1 VARSSLPQNYLD
13 TLATTA
19 VTRAPSCKVEIEYG
33 ASPTWHDV
41 SADVISVSISQS
53 MDMRADEAQI
63 SLANPARLYSLLW
76 CDQADPPTDIGH
88 RVRIWLT
95 NAPAALIQVFT
106 GYIVQASNTVKRGD
120 AEVVTLRCMDAGWR
134 AWQSEITME
143 PVLGR
148 PEPSMLGSI
157 IRGRSSTAN
166 RQINKLVA
174 DILKH
179 PTVGLVDADIG
190 LASLDYF
197 VTDWKPG
204 TFNPM
209 SDIAQLLDVKHHYLR
224 FNWEG
229 KAVSGPIVPT
239 AASSWTYG
247 ALGANPLLVSFEE
260 RWQAPERMASVVNAV
275 GQEIATLD
283 IMVESEIYHETLH
296 WNTGYEQHWTGG
308 TPGFGYLK
316 REYFAFTV
324 SPPPTDYS
332 SLRLERVADSSVP
345 GGAPDVAAADY
356 MGMRTPP
363 HEDQAIILVNW
374 YPHADPDG
382 WVEVKFYGSAMTTL
396 GGGQFTGTATN
407 TTLAAA
413 GYAGVSEYSNDYLK
427 DNAACEWLA
436 KRLATWLANEC
447 QPATLVVPCNLVHEP
462 GDLITVNLDKYGGA
476 AARAVDYIIL
486 SHKIE
491 YERGKP
497 NLSTLELVRDT
508 THMW

>member
-1 VARSSLPQNYLD
+1 
-13 TLATTA
+13 
-19 VTRAPSCKVEIEYG
+19 VEIEYDG
-33 ASPTWHDV
+33 DWHDV
-41 SADVISVSISQS
+41 SADVISVSLTQT
-53 MDMRADEAQI
+53 MEMRADEATI
-63 SLANPARLYSLLW
+63 RLANPTRLYSLLW

-95 NAPAALIQVFT
+95 NAPADLIQVFI
-106 GYIVQASNTVKRGD
+106 GYIVQASNTVKRGEG
-120 AEVVTLRCMDAGWR
+120 EVVTLRCMDAGRR

-148 PEPSMLGSI
+148 PEPSVLGAI
-157 IRGRSSTAN
+157 FRPRNDTAD

-179 PTVGLVDADIG
+179 PTVGFTDADIS

-209 SDIAQLLDVKHHYLR
+209 SDATQLLDVKHHYLR

-229 KAVSGPIVPT
+229 KAVSGPIIPT

-247 ALGANPLLVSFEE
+247 ALGANPLLASFEE
-260 RWQAPERMASVVNAV
+260 RWQEPERLASVVNVV
-275 GQEIATLD
+275 GAEMATID
-283 IMVESEIYHETLH
+283 ILEESEIYHETLDALVDS
-296 WNTGYEQHWTGG
+296 YDMSGG
-308 TPGFGYLK
+308 TEWY
-316 REYFAFTV
+316 AFTI

-332 SLRLERVADSSVP
+332 NLRIERVNYSVLP
-345 GGAPDVAAADY
+345 GYPIPSVYYG
-356 MGMRTPP
+356 GMRTPP
-363 HEDQAIILVNW
+363 HEAEGIIRVSWSISLML
-374 YPHADPDG
+374 G
-382 WVEVKFYGSAMTTL
+382 SWVEVKCYGTRMETV

-413 GYAGVSEYSNDYLK
+413 GYVGASEYSNDYLK
-427 DNAACEWLA
+427 ENAACEWLA
-436 KRLATWLANEC
+436 QRLATWLANEC
-447 QPATLVVPCNLVHEP
+447 QPASLVVPCNLVHEP
-462 GDLITVNLDKYGGA
+462 GDLITVNLDEYGGA
-476 AARAVDYIIL
+476 AALAVNYIIL

-508 THMW
+508 TYMWS